1 MKLLIL
7 EYHPRPLFESRIY
20 DLHSGLTFW
29 EKKKIRGLMGDGV
42 SVAQKNIIGISIIG
56 DSCKANME

>member
-20 DLHSGLTFW
+20 DLHSGLMFL

-42 SVAQKNIIGISIIG
+42 SVAQKNIIGISII
-56 DSCKANME
+56 EL